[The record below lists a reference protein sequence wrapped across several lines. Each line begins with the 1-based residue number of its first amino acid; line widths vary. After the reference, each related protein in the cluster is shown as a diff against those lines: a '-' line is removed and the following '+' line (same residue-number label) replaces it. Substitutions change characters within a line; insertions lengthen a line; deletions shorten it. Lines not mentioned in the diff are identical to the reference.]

1 MIDPASKSQYI
12 QKITNAKVSL
22 TTTGATT
29 LFTAPAGSDFD
40 FAIIESIIVNNN
52 NAASTTIN
60 VSLTDTGNNVFNL
73 YDDFTVAGNSTAE
86 LLSRDLVL
94 TAGEIIKVTA
104 TDANRIMTVASLV
117 EYAKGD

>member
-1 MIDPASKSQYI
+1 M
-12 QKITNAKVSL
+12 
-22 TTTGATT
+22 
-29 LFTAPAGSDFD
+29 F
-40 FAIIESIIVNNN
+40 
-52 NAASTTIN
+52 
-60 VSLTDTGNNVFNL
+60 FNL

>member
-1 MIDPASKSQYI
+1 MYKRQ
-12 QKITNAKVSL
+12 
-22 TTTGATT
+22 
-29 LFTAPAGSDFD
+29 
-40 FAIIESIIVNNN
+40 IIESIIVNNN

-60 VSLTDTGNNVFNL
+60 VSLTDTGSNVFNL

>member
-1 MIDPASKSQYI
+1 MLFNISS
-12 QKITNAKVSL
+12 SL
-22 TTTGATT
+22 
-29 LFTAPAGSDFD
+29 
-40 FAIIESIIVNNN
+40 IIESIIVNNN

-60 VSLTDTGNNVFNL
+60 VSLTDTGSNVFNL